1 MSQTN
6 QGKEIHPK
14 VEVNDKI
21 NQDLVDVTPAEEMES
36 EERDLVVENSVD
48 DTLTYAEKPLSDAEI
63 RRRSLDEEE
72 IKPEAE
78 D

>member
-14 VEVNDKI
+14 VEGNDKI

>member
-21 NQDLVDVTPAEEMES
+21 NQDLVDVTPAEDMES

>member
-48 DTLTYAEKPLSDAEI
+48 DTLTYAEKPLSDTEI